1 MHSPNIEPCEI
12 YTTVQDAH
20 VSTSREIVRKKQ
32 QILSHRMLRL
42 LSGLVIRE
50 EKD

>member
-12 YTTVQDAH
+12 YTVQDTH